1 MGTAAST
8 AALIQE
14 TELKFLL
21 SHPLAP
27 AAAGWLRCTAR
38 LHPDYPEST
47 ISSVYY
53 DTADWSLL
61 DEKVHSDY
69 FKTKVR
75 LRWYEGGNSP
85 AFVEAKFKTGS
96 QRSKI
101 RLPLSGSAEDWRSLP
116 LDDPRYAEPLDLL
129 RERGI
134 AIGRYLFPAFQITY
148 RRQRFSHP
156 FSACVV
162 CVDDEIRSPRVHPGR
177 FRHAHP
183 GPLALAVLEQ
193 KGHLDRLDPVF
204 DGLLRYSIRRTAFS
218 KYLNCYAHLT
228 GSFL

>member
-1 MGTAAST
+1 MGTMAST

-14 TELKFLL
+14 SELKFQV
-21 SHPLAP
+21 SGPLAS
-27 AAAGWLRCTAR
+27 AAAGWLRSAACP
-38 LHPDYPEST
+38 HPEYPEGT

-101 RLPLSGSAEDWRSLP
+101 RLPLSGSAEDWTSRP
-116 LDDPRYAEPLDLL
+116 LDDALYAEPLELL
-129 RERGI
+129 REHGV
-134 AIGRYLFPAFQITY
+134 AIGQNLFPAFQITY
-148 RRQRFSHP
+148 RRQRFTHP

-183 GPLALAVLEQ
+183 GPLAFAVLEQ

-204 DGLLRYSIRRTAFS
+204 DGLLRYGIRKTAFS
-218 KYLNCYAHLT
+218 KYLNCYTHLT
-228 GSFL
+228 GTFL